1 MSTDFGQ
8 KSWIGYGTRRRS
20 SQDEC
25 IGMGAQTQILGLF
38 HQRTFGERGRVL
50 DAQVGQQA
58 NIDAEFAATAQDLG
72 GASLNDPLIGQH
84 GTREDVDPHEGRFE
98 SRGDAEGGQSVV
110 AQDIDPQ
117 RQIWPGMAQGGA
129 DARHGGDGLGRHPV
143 LVEGN
148 VAVVLEHQ
156 RPDAAEAQGFGIVE
170 GRVFDGLDV
179 AIPIRRTGQGAQMN
193 HADNGGCEQAPPCRL
208 CPHAGHGNT
217 QAPPPQVDSGFLVG
231 CSSTVAYIPFVNGL
245 GPFRDGSHQ
254 ENDMQVI
261 QGRSGWL
268 EVICGPMF
276 SGKSEELIRRIRRA
290 EIARQRI
297 QLFKPKVDDRYSET
311 EIVSHSQ
318 QRLPSTPVASSL
330 DILACVDDKTEV
342 VGIDEVQFFDEGI
355 VEVCD
360 RLANMGKRVMAAG
373 LDMDYLG
380 RPFAPMPNLMA
391 IAEYVT
397 KQLAICM
404 RCGDPAVHTQR
415 LTDSTDTIVVGAQ
428 GTYEAR
434 CRRCF
439 VLPDVS
445 QEEPK
450 DVAKG

>member
-1 MSTDFGQ
+1 
-8 KSWIGYGTRRRS
+8 
-20 SQDEC
+20 
-25 IGMGAQTQILGLF
+25 
-38 HQRTFGERGRVL
+38 
-50 DAQVGQQA
+50 
-58 NIDAEFAATAQDLG
+58 
-72 GASLNDPLIGQH
+72 
-84 GTREDVDPHEGRFE
+84 
-98 SRGDAEGGQSVV
+98 
-110 AQDIDPQ
+110 
-117 RQIWPGMAQGGA
+117 
-129 DARHGGDGLGRHPV
+129 
-143 LVEGN
+143 
-148 VAVVLEHQ
+148 
-156 RPDAAEAQGFGIVE
+156 
-170 GRVFDGLDV
+170 
-179 AIPIRRTGQGAQMN
+179 
-193 HADNGGCEQAPPCRL
+193 
-208 CPHAGHGNT
+208 
-217 QAPPPQVDSGFLVG
+217 
-231 CSSTVAYIPFVNGL
+231 
-245 GPFRDGSHQ
+245 
-254 ENDMQVI
+254 MQVI